1 MDQEGLGFS
10 LCTVPLPEYVP
21 LISDGLEQKSGV
33 FQNKSRLNGKL
44 VQQTSRVGIVKEEL
58 ESRLP
63 LVEF

>member
-33 FQNKSRLNGKL
+33 FQNKSRLNVNL
-44 VQQTSRVGIVKEEL
+44 SSRHPEL
-58 ESRLP
+58 GL
-63 LVEF
+63 